1 DDNIR
6 QLVQVLQTALE
17 LKTAILADTEA
28 ELAQS
33 QDVLTQRARR
43 KSDRDEDDDAAFD
56 RELQRVEVERDEAD
70 ARYQATL
77 QQLQTERERQSQTE
91 ALRRQLLEENAAL
104 RDQMMSLKER
114 LAVVTNAP
122 LSPVDH
128 SHAQHDRATIAAL
141 ETEIRA
147 LTEQNSEWEAEH
159 VRLLEELMAVMDHFE
174 QSQAE
179 QRRLAQAVVEGDEL
193 LTQMGKDRS
202 HLKHQLQ
209 HLSAQIQSR
218 GQMDDSLLTDIQ
230 RELLKSQSQL
240 AFYKDLVAQKDE
252 ALVAA
257 QAAQTEIQQAL
268 SSSQTTQLRAEI
280 AARDQEIK
288 HLHREFAVQ
297 QHDFALLAEEWDHLV
312 QREEGAVTDSA
323 QSRHASSLISRLRT
337 QNERQKTAIA
347 KLLRNLRHAR
357 QTLVDREGE
366 FLKHMRVAG
375 RGEVQALRSEIM
387 TLRDEAM
394 TLQKQYHTAMDL
406 LAEKDL
412 LLAHLDTADL
422 AQFEQAVQRAVAAH
436 QPVQMACDSAAYLD
450 AASEPLREAL
460 AQAQRRNQ
468 QLKDKLAKAVRMVR
482 ELQHSTREVQSTID
496 VPTDSPSPP
505 ASNHHASTDSRD
517 LSLVSTHRRLTDHT
531 ASPPD
536 SFTEHH
542 RRLLASYKQLSR
554 SVRKMSLHAFH
565 RGEPAPQRLS
575 TQRVPEDTTWP
586 STAPS
591 IRPEARLALPSTPGP
606 RRTSIPSEDGA
617 ASAPSTGGLP
627 LGAFATLSGVAEVL
641 TPRWSPVKV
650 ATTAAATTAAS
661 PVAMVPVPPTVTASL
676 SPIVT
681 ATAMATPTPVDTTA
695 SMTTPAPVTTASTA
709 TASPTTTTTPPT
721 ARATA
726 SSLSTLQRPQS
737 ARSVLIEMGID
748 GNVSISISAG
758 ISVTVS
764 VIATSSRAGDDG
776 EGWSVTT
783 DSLVDS
789 IKPPAGAARAWL
801 RDGTVAPSRARAGDT
816 RARSRES

>member
-1 DDNIR
+1 MASSLTPLAIGHGGHDRHHDAPTAGRPSLDPPGSDFDWQAIAQLQTSGVGDDQSIAEWEHRLNQLLPNLTQGVLRPGENHATDDNIR

-468 QLKDKLAKAVRMVR
+468 QLKDKLAKA
-482 ELQHSTREVQSTID
+482 
-496 VPTDSPSPP
+496 SPRPEP
-505 ASNHHASTDSRD
+505 
-517 LSLVSTHRRLTDHT
+517 
-531 ASPPD
+531 
-536 SFTEHH
+536 
-542 RRLLASYKQLSR
+542 
-554 SVRKMSLHAFH
+554 
-565 RGEPAPQRLS
+565 EPAIPGLDPAKVEALFLCLSDRLESTAEQAKATQRDPSSPGSERPPLPEQTAHMRAIRAQLQAQVHRAVALQAQLEAQQRQRTDEVARLRHELERETEQGCQLDRARRQLQNEQNVLQQEVETLTGTTATLRERLS
-575 TQRVPEDTTWP
+575 
-586 STAPS
+586 
-591 IRPEARLALPSTPGP
+591 AR
-606 RRTSIPSEDGA
+606 
-617 ASAPSTGGLP
+617 
-627 LGAFATLSGVAEVL
+627 
-641 TPRWSPVKV
+641 
-650 ATTAAATTAAS
+650 
-661 PVAMVPVPPTVTASL
+661 
-676 SPIVT
+676 
-681 ATAMATPTPVDTTA
+681 
-695 SMTTPAPVTTASTA
+695 
-709 TASPTTTTTPPT
+709 
-721 ARATA
+721 
-726 SSLSTLQRPQS
+726 
-737 ARSVLIEMGID
+737 GI
-748 GNVSISISAG
+748 
-758 ISVTVS
+758 
-764 VIATSSRAGDDG
+764 
-776 EGWSVTT
+776 
-783 DSLVDS
+783 
-789 IKPPAGAARAWL
+789 
-801 RDGTVAPSRARAGDT
+801 
-816 RARSRES
+816 ARSRHQLMKAQQRLRASQRQTATLQECLQLTKERLDAVTDWFTVTMPTIPGTPLVPVADRDPKLLEYPLPEATS